1 MIQVQICLSAHHHLM
16 ECHQG
21 MCWGGEPEL
30 PGLLHASVLIQQ
42 VQAPAAGVALAGE
55 KGLPLS
61 DDEGESGDPL
71 EALVGRRADEVDVA
85 LL

>member
-1 MIQVQICLSAHHHLM
+1 MIQIICLSAHHLM

-42 VQAPAAGVALAGE
+42 VQAPAAGVALAG
-55 KGLPLS
+55 KQGLPLS
-61 DDEGESGDPL
+61 DDEGEPGDPL